1 MRTAVVTGGSRG
13 IGLATARALLER
25 GHRVVITGRNE
36 STLKAAQADLARPGR
51 VDLLPFDSSDPEAT
65 QMSLGSIVADILIA
79 NVGVGFSGSIADTP
93 LSRWRQVMDTNV
105 TSAFVAISALLPGML
120 ERGWG
125 RIVTVGSLASH
136 EPIRYGVAYTASKH
150 ALLGLTRAVAA
161 DVAGR
166 GITVNM
172 VAPAF
177 VRTDMTT
184 ENAQRMAYAGGGSV
198 TEAER
203 KLAGLSTLGRLI
215 EPEEV
220 AAEICRYVEDG
231 AGELNGQSVALG
243 FEKRLV

>member
-1 MRTAVVTGGSRG
+1 
-13 IGLATARALLER
+13 
-25 GHRVVITGRNE
+25 
-36 STLKAAQADLARPGR
+36 
-51 VDLLPFDSSDPEAT
+51 
-65 QMSLGSIVADILIA
+65 
-79 NVGVGFSGSIADTP
+79 
-93 LSRWRQVMDTNV
+93 MDTNV
-105 TSAFVAISALLPGML
+105 TSAFVAMSALLPGML

-136 EPIRYGVAYTASKH
+136 EPIRHGVAYTASKH

-184 ENAQRMAYAGGGSV
+184 ENAQRMAYASGGSV

-220 AAEICRYVEDG
+220 AAEICRYVDDE